1 MSNATRVK
9 IGMKKNII
17 KRIYLTISCLFL
29 TIYNSSAGEF
39 NPIKF
44 VRDSLPNGLQIIYS
58 VDKTAP
64 VIATIMHYRVG
75 SRDEVPGKTGYA
87 HFFEHLM
94 FEATRDIPRATIDKM
109 VQEAGG
115 TLNAHTSWD
124 ETVYFFKLPANQ
136 LKLPLW
142 IESQRMRLLKVDSVG
157 VATQKGVVREE
168 LKMRTL
174 NQPYGSLI
182 QKLSENMFPGSTY
195 GWATVGFDTDLEK
208 ATIDD
213 FKNFYD
219 RFYQPNNACLVI
231 AGDFNIDTAKKYVRD
246 YFASYQK
253 GKEAEHKG
261 YQTKPLEKDYSE
273 VIKDSKAQVPAVFIG
288 FRGPML
294 NESDYYPMSLF
305 MDILASGES
314 SRLNQRLVEKD
325 RVAVNAAGFQLSL
338 QYTGALVLIGIGFP
352 DKDIKDVEETLLD
365 EVDDVI
371 SDGITDE
378 EFQKAKNI
386 KEAQFVGDKKN
397 VLPKAE
403 SLAQYFSYYGNPSL
417 INSQIDN
424 YLSVTKEQV
433 INVAKKYFSSAKKV
447 VLTYIPDSGSK

>member
-1 MSNATRVK
+1 
-9 IGMKKNII
+9 MKKNII
-17 KRIYLTISCLFL
+17 KGIITASALLFL
-29 TIYNSSAGEF
+29 ITSNSFSISF

-44 VRDSLPNGLQIIYS
+44 VRDSLPNGLQIIYT

-75 SRDEVPGKTGYA
+75 SRDEIPGKTGYA

-94 FEATRDIPRATIDKM
+94 FEATRDIPRASIDKM

-115 TLNAHTSWD
+115 NLNAHTSWD
-124 ETVYFFKLPANQ
+124 ETVYFFQVPANQ

-174 NQPYGSLI
+174 NQPYGTLI
-182 QKLSENMFPGSTY
+182 QKLSENMFPGATY
-195 GWATVGFDTDLEK
+195 GWATVGFDQDLEK
-208 ATIDD
+208 ATIPD
-213 FKNFYD
+213 FKSFYD
-219 RFYQPNNACLVI
+219 KFYQPNNACLVI
-231 AGDFNIDTAKKYVRD
+231 AGDFIIDSAKKYVRQ
-246 YFASYQK
+246 YFSTYPKAS
-253 GKEAEHKG
+253 EPEHSG

-273 VIKDSKAQVPAVFIG
+273 IIKDTKAQVPAVFIG
-288 FRGPML
+288 YRGPML
-294 NESDYYPMSLF
+294 NEADYYPMSLF
-305 MDILASGES
+305 MDILTSGES

-338 QYTGALVLIGIGFP
+338 QYTGALVLVGIGFP
-352 DKDIKDVEETLLD
+352 DKDIKDVEEALID
-365 EVDDVI
+365 EVKEVI

-378 EFQKAKNI
+378 EFEKAKNI

-403 SLAQYFSYYGNPSL
+403 SLAQYFSYYGNPTL
-417 INSQIDN
+417 INSQLDN

-433 INVAKKYFSSAKKV
+433 LSVAKKYFSSAKKV
-447 VLTYIPDSGSK
+447 VLTYVPDSETK

>member
-1 MSNATRVK
+1 MFKRVK
-9 IGMKKNII
+9 SRMKNEFK
-17 KRIYLTISCLFL
+17 ISILLASVLLFL
-29 TIYNSSAGEF
+29 TVSNSFSANF

-44 VRDSLPNGLQIIYS
+44 VRDSLPNGLQIIYT

-64 VIATIMHYRVG
+64 VISTILHYRGG
-75 SRDEVPGKTGYA
+75 SRDEVKGKTGYA

-115 TLNAHTSWD
+115 KLNAHTSWD
-124 ETVYFFKLPANQ
+124 ETVFFFQLPANQ

-142 IESQRMRLLKVDSVG
+142 IESQRMRMLKIDSVG

-174 NQPYGSLI
+174 NQPYGTLI
-182 QKLSENMFPGSTY
+182 QKISENMFPGSTY
-195 GWATVGFDTDLEK
+195 GWATVGFDEDLEK

-213 FKNFYD
+213 FKQFYD
-219 RFYQPNNACLVI
+219 KYYQPNNACLVI
-231 AGDFNIDTAKKYVRD
+231 AGDFNIDTAKKYVRQ
-246 YFASYQK
+246 YFGAYQK
-253 GKEAEHKG
+253 AKESEHIG
-261 YQTKPLEKDYSE
+261 YQTNPLEKDYNE
-273 VIKDSKAQVPAVFIG
+273 TIKDTKAQVPAVFIG

-294 NESDYYPMSLF
+294 AEPDYYPVSLF
-305 MDILASGES
+305 MDIISSGES

-325 RVAVNAAGFQLSL
+325 RIAVNAAGIQLSL
-338 QYTGALVLIGIGFP
+338 QYTGALILIGIGFP

-365 EVDDVI
+365 EVNEVI

-378 EFQKAKNI
+378 ELQKAKNI
-386 KEAQFVGDKKN
+386 KESQFVGDKKN

-433 INVAKKYFSSAKKV
+433 IKAAKKYFSSAKKV
-447 VLTYIPDSGSK
+447 VLTYIPDNGTK